1 MSENY
6 NYRIVDNI
14 INLLSILRD
23 EETRDPYT
31 IDHGGAKYLLG
42 QSLRQLWLPASQ
54 RYLSLEADK
63 LYNQLSIPEDQV
75 FTLYYQM
82 KVTNNSDN
90 QVYVDLYKG
99 ASKTA
104 HTHKL
109 LNKGD
114 SFVQRE
120 VFHDDHIIPI
130 KHIIEKL
137 QQIKILNR
145 ENVMDVIKDISIC
158 RMLKCEDRDI
168 TRTKRQ
174 YNEEHIIEN
183 LYLEKNIRIK
193 DYVYKK
199 IV

>member
-183 LYLEKNIRIK
+183 LYL
-193 DYVYKK
+193 KK
-199 IV
+199 IYV